1 MPHFRVTDF
10 TDAYANA
17 PNIPNGDAWPE
28 AWVEPARS
36 FRATWPNVET
46 DISYGEHERECY
58 DLFLPEGESKGLF
71 VFIHGGFW
79 LRLDKSYW
87 SHLAKGALERGFS
100 VAIPSYPLCPEVRVQ
115 NISQCAA
122 RAVSHVA
129 NKVSGPIVLSGHSA
143 GGHLV
148 TRLISEGSALDE
160 LTLPRIAHVASISG
174 VHDLRPLLKSDLNEG
189 IGLDATEANDESP
202 ALLSPLID
210 VPVTCW
216 VGANERSEFVR
227 QNALLANIW
236 RGLGAETQAIEEP
249 DRHHFDVIDGLSDAQ
264 SPLMKTIFETNSFE
278 TK

>member
-1 MPHFRVTDF
+1 MPLFKVTDF

-28 AWVEPARS
+28 AWVKPAKT

-46 DISYGEHERECY
+46 DISYGDHDREKY
-58 DLFLPEGESKGLF
+58 DLFSPKEESKGLF

-87 SHLAKGALERGFS
+87 SHLAKGTLERGFS

-115 NISQCAA
+115 DISQSAA
-122 RAVSHVA
+122 RAVSHA
-129 NKVSGPIVLSGHSA
+129 ASKVTGPVILSGHSA

-148 TRLISEGSALDE
+148 TRLISRGSTLDE
-160 LTLPRIAHVASISG
+160 ATLKRIAHVVSISG
-174 VHDLRPLLKSDLNEG
+174 VHDLRPLLQSDLNKG
-189 IGLDATEANDESP
+189 IGLDLSEAKDESP
-202 ALLSPLID
+202 ALLAPLID

-249 DRHHFDVIDGLSDAQ
+249 DRHHFDVIDDLSDER
-264 SPLMKTIFETNSFE
+264 SPLMKTVFEI
-278 TK
+278 K

>member
-1 MPHFRVTDF
+1 MPLYKVTDL

-28 AWVEPARS
+28 AWVEPAKT
-36 FRATWPNVET
+36 FRDTWPNVET
-46 DISYGEHERECY
+46 DISYGNHDREKY
-58 DLFLPEGESKGLF
+58 DLFLPQGESHGLF

-100 VAIPSYPLCPEVRVQ
+100 VAVPSYPLCPEVRVQ
-115 NISQCAA
+115 DISKSAA
-122 RAVSHVA
+122 RAVSHA
-129 NKVSGPIVLSGHSA
+129 ASKVTGPIILSGHSA

-148 TRLISEGSALDE
+148 TRLISQGSALDE
-160 LTLPRIAHVASISG
+160 ATLQRIAHVVSIPG
-174 VHDLRPLLKSDLNEG
+174 VHDLRPLLKSDLNKG
-189 IGLDATEANDESP
+189 IGLDLSEAKDESP
-202 ALLSPLID
+202 ALLAPLID
-210 VPVTCW
+210 VPITCW

-249 DRHHFDVIDGLSDAQ
+249 DKHHFDVIDGLCDAQ
-264 SPLMKTIFETNSFE
+264 SPLMKTVFK